1 MYRIS
6 RRAEADLTEIY
17 HYTDQTFGDRQ
28 ARKYLLE
35 LDAVFELLGDHPRIG
50 RPYEAGTHQF
60 VHGSHIIIYRI
71 ERDGVLIAR
80 ILHARQRGR

>member
-6 RRAEADLTEIY
+6 RRAEADLTDIY
-17 HYTDQTFGDRQ
+17 LYTIQNFGERQ

-71 ERDGVLIAR
+71 EADAVLIVR
-80 ILHARQRGR
+80 ILHARQRPG